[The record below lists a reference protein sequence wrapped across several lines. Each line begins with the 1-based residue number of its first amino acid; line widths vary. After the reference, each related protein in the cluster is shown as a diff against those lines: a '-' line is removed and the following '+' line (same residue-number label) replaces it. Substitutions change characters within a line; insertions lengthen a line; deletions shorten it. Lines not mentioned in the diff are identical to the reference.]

1 MKKILYIIRTEADF
15 ERVVCLAIAGK
26 EKYAQHFVF
35 VGDFSLFFNDGIL
48 DVFQKELFNRHGFVV
63 SDFSEFSLWG
73 RFLKKMSGGFSVSV
87 KQFSEKKILF
97 FPWLFNI
104 FLRRYITSNKGKI
117 VAKVL
122 QSIKPNVLLTDQSLT
137 DSDYISEIFRNTAI
151 QMQIPVYIFTH
162 GAAAGLHSTFSEFSF
177 DDYEGC
183 TVLAC
188 SENEPRSKDSNR
200 IILGDMSSSCPYVHF
215 INQQNICDIDFL
227 NDRKYKMGFL
237 AGGTTLTST
246 NGWNAMLELI
256 IEHSENS
263 DVAMVL
269 KLHPRE
275 ARFIDLRMLEK
286 FNNLLIVSRE
296 TDRSR
301 VTKWADI
308 VVCSDHCSTIFEP
321 IILGKKVVAIEGKH
335 IPKYRDTHSPLKH
348 SSVKHISSAK
358 EFDLNSI
365 PNANPEDLVTNIVA
379 WGNNGQIDLAELLFN
394 KIGERIS

>member
-15 ERVVCLAIAGK
+15 ERVACLAIAGK
-26 EKYAQHFVF
+26 EKYDQHFVF
-35 VGDFSLFFNDGIL
+35 VGDFSPFFRDGIL
-48 DVFQKELFNRHGFVV
+48 NEFQKELFNRHGFVV
-63 SDFSEFSLWG
+63 SDFFEFSLWG
-73 RFLKKMSGGFSVSV
+73 RFLKKMSGGVSVSM
-87 KQFSEKKILF
+87 KQFSEKKTLLF
-97 FPWLFNI
+97 RWLFNT
-104 FLRRYITSNKGKI
+104 FLRRYITSNKRKI

-137 DSDYISEIFRNTAI
+137 DSDYIPEIFRNTAI
-151 QMQIPVYIFTH
+151 QMPIPVYIFTH

-200 IILGDMSSSCPYVHF
+200 IILGDMSSSYPYVHF

-237 AGGTTLTST
+237 VGGTTFTST

-275 ARFIDLRMLEK
+275 AQFTDLRMLEK

-301 VTKWADI
+301 LTKWADI

-321 IILGKKVVAIEGKH
+321 MILGKKVVAVQGKH
-335 IPKYRDTHSPLKH
+335 TPKYRNIYSPIKH
-348 SSVKHISSAK
+348 SSVMHILSAH
-358 EFDLNSI
+358 EFDITNI
-365 PNANPEDLVTNIVA
+365 PDADPEDPVMNTVA
-379 WGNNGQIDLAELLFN
+379 WGGHGTVDLSEIVMGMPGI
-394 KIGERIS
+394 KEG